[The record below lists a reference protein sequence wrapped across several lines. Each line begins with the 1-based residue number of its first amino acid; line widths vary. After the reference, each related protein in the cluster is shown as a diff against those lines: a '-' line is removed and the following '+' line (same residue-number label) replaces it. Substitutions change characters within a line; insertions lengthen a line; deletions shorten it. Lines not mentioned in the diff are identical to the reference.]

1 VGMRFFNVWSE
12 EGSREDMLY
21 RMLKDNTAEYLT
33 RHKRDWIHVHDVVR
47 AICYLIPV
55 LMFFGGGIVSAVLA
69 TVIYSIP
76 PIVRLTCLG
85 LTQVSGTYSEVSRSF
100 GGTLIQTLRKIK
112 FPLAVPSL
120 VIGFNQTVIMAFEAT
135 YLGSNGWLIKF
146 QKNNLIIDPWLKG
159 DLIFPPGEWFFKGS
173 LEKEISIDKEID
185 IILLTQGLPDHCH
198 IPTLEMFRKDIPIIC
213 PKSAVETLKKIGFSS
228 IKMLK
233 PTEKTKLFN
242 LSFEATA
249 GAPVPQI
256 ENGYIVKDD
265 QDNGFYIEPHGYLDE
280 NLNKQNLDAVIT
292 PTKNLELPLVGSF
305 VKGADVIPKLINKF
319 KPKYILS
326 STIGGDAKYSGFLN
340 NFISVQDYEEEL
352 DCNLVDLKSMQSIM
366 I

>member
-1 VGMRFFNVWSE
+1 
-12 EGSREDMLY
+12 
-21 RMLKDNTAEYLT
+21 
-33 RHKRDWIHVHDVVR
+33 
-47 AICYLIPV
+47 
-55 LMFFGGGIVSAVLA
+55 
-69 TVIYSIP
+69 
-76 PIVRLTCLG
+76 
-85 LTQVSGTYSEVSRSF
+85 
-100 GGTLIQTLRKIK
+100 
-112 FPLAVPSL
+112 
-120 VIGFNQTVIMAFEAT
+120 MAFKAT

-146 QKNNLIIDPWLKG
+146 KKTNLIIDPWLKG
-159 DLIFPPGEWFFKGS
+159 DLIFPPGQWFFKGS
-173 LEKEISIDKEID
+173 LEKEILIDKEID

-213 PKSAVETLKKIGFSS
+213 PKSAIETLKKIGFSS

-233 PTEKTKLFN
+233 PTEKTIQFN

-265 QDNGFYIEPHGYLDE
+265 QNNGFYIEPHGYLDE

-305 VKGADVIPKLINKF
+305 VKGADVLPKLINKF
-319 KPKYILS
+319 NPKFILS
-326 STIGGDAKYSGFLN
+326 STVGGDAKYSGLLN
-340 NFISVQDYEEEL
+340 DFISVQEYNEEL
-352 DCNLVDLKSMQSIM
+352 NCNLIDLKSMQSIM

>member
-1 VGMRFFNVWSE
+1 M
-12 EGSREDMLY
+12 
-21 RMLKDNTAEYLT
+21 T
-33 RHKRDWIHVHDVVR
+33 
-47 AICYLIPV
+47 
-55 LMFFGGGIVSAVLA
+55 
-69 TVIYSIP
+69 
-76 PIVRLTCLG
+76 
-85 LTQVSGTYSEVSRSF
+85 
-100 GGTLIQTLRKIK
+100 
-112 FPLAVPSL
+112 
-120 VIGFNQTVIMAFEAT
+120 FEAT

-146 QKNNLIIDPWLKG
+146 KKTNLIIDPWLKG

-173 LEKEISIDKEID
+173 LEEEISIDKKID

-198 IPTLEMFRKDIPIIC
+198 VPTLEMFRKDIPIIC

-228 IKMLK
+228 IKLLK
-233 PTEKTKLFN
+233 PTEKTNHFN

-280 NLNKQNLDAVIT
+280 NLNKQSLDAVIT

-319 KPKYILS
+319 NPKYILS

-352 DCNLVDLKSMQSIM
+352 NCNLVDLKSMQSIM

>member
-1 VGMRFFNVWSE
+1 M
-12 EGSREDMLY
+12 
-21 RMLKDNTAEYLT
+21 T
-33 RHKRDWIHVHDVVR
+33 
-47 AICYLIPV
+47 
-55 LMFFGGGIVSAVLA
+55 
-69 TVIYSIP
+69 
-76 PIVRLTCLG
+76 
-85 LTQVSGTYSEVSRSF
+85 
-100 GGTLIQTLRKIK
+100 
-112 FPLAVPSL
+112 
-120 VIGFNQTVIMAFEAT
+120 FEAT

-146 QKNNLIIDPWLKG
+146 KKTNLIIDPWLKG

-173 LEKEISIDKEID
+173 LEEEISIDKKID

-198 IPTLEMFRKDIPIIC
+198 VPTLEMFKKDIPIIC
-213 PKSAVETLKKIGFSS
+213 PKSAVETLEKIGFIS

-233 PTEKTKLFN
+233 PNEKTNLLN

-265 QDNGFYIEPHGYLDE
+265 KENGFYIEPHGFLDE

-292 PTKNLELPLVGSF
+292 PTKNLGLPLVGSF

-319 KPKYILS
+319 NPKYILS
-326 STIGGDAKYSGFLN
+326 STVGGEAKYSGFLN
-340 NFISVQDYEEEL
+340 NFISVKDYEDEL
-352 DCNLVDLKSMQSIM
+352 NCNLINLKSMQSIM

>member
-1 VGMRFFNVWSE
+1 
-12 EGSREDMLY
+12 
-21 RMLKDNTAEYLT
+21 
-33 RHKRDWIHVHDVVR
+33 
-47 AICYLIPV
+47 
-55 LMFFGGGIVSAVLA
+55 
-69 TVIYSIP
+69 
-76 PIVRLTCLG
+76 
-85 LTQVSGTYSEVSRSF
+85 
-100 GGTLIQTLRKIK
+100 
-112 FPLAVPSL
+112 
-120 VIGFNQTVIMAFEAT
+120 MAFEAT
-135 YLGSNGWLIKF
+135 YLGSNGWIIKF
-146 QKNNLIIDPWLKG
+146 KKTNLIIDPWLKG

-173 LEKEISIDKEID
+173 LEEEISLNKKID

-198 IPTLEMFRKDIPIIC
+198 VPTLE
-213 PKSAVETLKKIGFSS
+213 KIGFCS

-233 PTEKTKLFN
+233 PTEKTTQFN

-256 ENGYIVKDD
+256 ENGYIVRDD

-319 KPKYILS
+319 NPKYLLS
-326 STIGGDAKYSGFLN
+326 STTGGDVKYSGFLN

-352 DCNLVDLKSMQSIM
+352 NCNLVDLKSMQSIM